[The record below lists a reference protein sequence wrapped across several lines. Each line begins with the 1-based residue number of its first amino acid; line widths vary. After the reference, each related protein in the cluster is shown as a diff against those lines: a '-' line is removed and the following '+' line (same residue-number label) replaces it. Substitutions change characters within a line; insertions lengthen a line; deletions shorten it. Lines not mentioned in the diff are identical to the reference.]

1 MKLDLQEI
9 ETYLRVVE
17 LGGVSRAAEDLALS
31 KSVISKRLSDLEQ
44 RLGSKLL
51 HRSTRKVT
59 PTDTGLAFYQQ
70 AKQALLELSEA
81 AEAAAF
87 NDSGLC
93 GRLNMLAPMSF
104 GTLWLAPLIA
114 EFMRLHPQL
123 EVSLYL
129 EDRISDF
136 EREGYDLCVRISR
149 IGDSALIARR
159 LASSARILC
168 ASPEYLQRQGTPEDV
183 EALREHD
190 CIGYSNVA
198 SRQFWSFEND
208 DEQGELASVAPRGR
222 FSSNNGEVMRELVLA
237 GQGLALLP
245 SFLVHRH
252 LKDGSLVEILPQAR
266 PKPYSIYAMY
276 PRSRRASRKV
286 VALCEFLQQRLLEPP
301 WE

>member
-168 ASPEYLQRQGTPEDV
+168 ASPEYLQYRGTPEHV

-208 DEQGELASVAPRGR
+208 DEQGELANVAPRGR

-245 SFLVHRH
+245 SFLVHQH